1 MEAFAGATSPCQV
14 PSPHACGNPA
24 AARLTVKYAPRFD
37 YDGWMVINPA
47 VFDGELVNEPMRRG
61 LSYDEAERSTI
72 FFNRLQVEHPANE
85 VIFDVRG
92 MESVWSTS
100 GIPSFPADASA
111 WMKR

>member
-24 AARLTVKYAPRFD
+24 AVRLTVKYAPRFD

-92 MESVWSTS
+92 MESVWST
-100 GIPSFPADASA
+100 
-111 WMKR
+111 